1 MVRWLTHMYRRKLKH
16 SRVKNLHKFAS
27 QKNKS
32 TCLVESSLE
41 FDACFHF
48 EFSPSIAAFEAQP
61 LGYEYEFDNR
71 ICRYTPDFLLT
82 HTDGTQKF
90 IEVKPQSKIA
100 DEDFRARFIEKQT
113 IAKQDGRDLILVTDK
128 QIRVY
133 PTLNNLK
140 LLHRYSGFQSLT
152 ELQASVLEL
161 VKQYGSIKVGQL
173 VSFLKVTAGELLATV
188 LRLLSLGQL
197 FADLT
202 TNEISIETAIWSNNV

>member
-1 MVRWLTHMYRRKLKH
+1 MYKRKLKH

-48 EFSPSIAAFEAQP
+48 EF
-61 LGYEYEFDNR
+61 
-71 ICRYTPDFLLT
+71 
-82 HTDGTQKF
+82 
-90 IEVKPQSKIA
+90 
-100 DEDFRARFIEKQT
+100 

-152 ELQASVLEL
+152 ELQTCVLEL
-161 VKQYGSIKVGQL
+161 VKQYSSIKVGQL
-173 VSFLKVTAGELLATV
+173 ASYLKVTAGELLATV
-188 LRLLSLGQL
+188 LRLLSLGKL

-202 TNEISIETAIWSNNV
+202 SSEISIETAIWSNNV

>member
-1 MVRWLTHMYRRKLKH
+1 MYEKKI
-16 SRVKNLHKFAS
+16 KNSPINHNHKFAS

-32 TCLVESSLE
+32 TCLVQSSLE

-61 LGYEYEFDNR
+61 LGYEYEFNNR
-71 ICRYTPDFLLT
+71 ICPYTPDFLLT

-100 DEDFRARFIEKQT
+100 DEDFRARFFEKQAV
-113 IAKQDGRDLILVTDK
+113 AKQGGRDLILVTDK

-152 ELQASVLEL
+152 ELQVSVLEL
-161 VKQYGSIKVGQL
+161 VQQYESVKVGQL
-173 VSFLKVTAGELLATV
+173 VSLLKVTAGELLATV

-197 FADLT
+197 FADIT

>member
-1 MVRWLTHMYRRKLKH
+1 MYRRKLKH

-48 EFSPSIAAFEAQP
+48 EFSTSIAAFEAQP

-82 HTDGTQKF
+82 HKDGTQKF
-90 IEVKPQSKIA
+90 IEVKPQNKIL
-100 DEDFRARFIEKQT
+100 DEDFRSRFIEKQVV
-113 IAKQDGRDLILVTDK
+113 AKKNGRELILVTDK

-152 ELQASVLEL
+152 ELQSSVLEL
-161 VKQYGSIKVGQL
+161 VKRYGSLKVSQL

-188 LRLLSLGQL
+188 LRLLSLGKL
-197 FADLT
+197 FTDLT
-202 TNEISIETAIWSNNV
+202 SDDISLETAIWSIND

>member
-1 MVRWLTHMYRRKLKH
+1 MYEKKI
-16 SRVKNLHKFAS
+16 KNSPINHNHKFAS

-32 TCLVESSLE
+32 TCLVQSSLE

-61 LGYEYEFDNR
+61 LGYEYEFNKR
-71 ICRYTPDFLLT
+71 ICPYTPDFLLT

-100 DEDFRARFIEKQT
+100 DEDFRARFIEKQAV
-113 IAKQDGRDLILVTDK
+113 AKQGGRDLILVTDK

-152 ELQASVLEL
+152 ELQVSVLEL
-161 VKQYGSIKVGQL
+161 VQQYESVKVGQL

-197 FADLT
+197 FADIT